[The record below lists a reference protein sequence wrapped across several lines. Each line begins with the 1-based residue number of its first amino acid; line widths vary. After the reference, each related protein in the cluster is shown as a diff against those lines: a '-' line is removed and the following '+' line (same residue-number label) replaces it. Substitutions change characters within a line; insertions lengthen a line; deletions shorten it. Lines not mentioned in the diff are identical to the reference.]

1 MPLATEGTQEHIIIY
16 CHAKT
21 LGERHAARGR
31 QPRRAGR
38 AGANVSEREAGVRP
52 RSRSFCCEKLYFG
65 ARPGASLWGQT
76 RGLRFGAR
84 PSEGLFGDG
93 EDEGGEGHEHGG
105 HGEEDARGGAEEGVA
120 GLRLLGLYVDHII
133 LL

>member
-1 MPLATEGTQEHIIIY
+1 M
-16 CHAKT
+16 
-21 LGERHAARGR
+21 
-31 QPRRAGR
+31 
-38 AGANVSEREAGVRP
+38 AGVRP
-52 RSRSFCCEKLYFG
+52 RSRSFCGEKLY
-65 ARPGASLWGQT
+65 
-76 RGLRFGAR
+76 FGAR

-93 EDEGGEGHEHGG
+93 EDEGDEGHEHGG

>member
-1 MPLATEGTQEHIIIY
+1 MLKHSGSATRLGAESPDERGGRER
-16 CHAKT
+16 T
-21 LGERHAARGR
+21 LESG
-31 QPRRAGR
+31 
-38 AGANVSEREAGVRP
+38 STGVRP

-65 ARPGASLWGQT
+65 ARPGGFALG
-76 RGLRFGAR
+76 
-84 PSEGLFGDG
+84 PDPELFGDG

-120 GLRLLGLYVDHII
+120 GLGLLGLYVDHIV

>member
-1 MPLATEGTQEHIIIY
+1 MQFAPAGYNNYDNNLLPCLNTQGT
-16 CHAKT
+16 
-21 LGERHAARGR
+21 
-31 QPRRAGR
+31 P
-38 AGANVSEREAGVRP
+38 REAGGRP

-65 ARPGASLWGQT
+65 ARPGGLRFGARP

-84 PSEGLFGDG
+84 PIGGGLFGDG
-93 EDEGGEGHEHGG
+93 EDEGGDGHEHRG